1 MVVVWYNDDTVCNL
15 NFGKDVRKIML
26 ENKLGITDATEL
38 DRTQESISKQK
49 ALEMFE
55 SGFLILPVSCEKS
68 IFQKEIFALHH

>member
-38 DRTQESISKQK
+38 ARTQETIVITAKKDYNNAEQNY
-49 ALEMFE
+49 EVE
-55 SGFLILPVSCEKS
+55 
-68 IFQKEIFALHH
+68 